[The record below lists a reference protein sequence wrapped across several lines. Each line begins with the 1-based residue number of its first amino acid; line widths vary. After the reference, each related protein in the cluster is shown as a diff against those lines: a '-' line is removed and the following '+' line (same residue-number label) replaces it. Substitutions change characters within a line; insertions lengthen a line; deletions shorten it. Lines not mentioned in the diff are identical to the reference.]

1 MVIDVSSL
9 MTLGELA
16 RKLGE
21 PTHRV
26 QHVVR
31 TRSHIRPVGRAGILR
46 LISFDALEQVRTELA
61 QIDAKRL
68 RSAGGA
74 R

>member
-1 MVIDVSSL
+1 MVRDVSSL

-21 PTHRV
+21 PMHRV

-31 TRSHIRPVGRAGILR
+31 TRSYIRPVGRAGILR
-46 LISFDALEQVRTELA
+46 LFSFDALEQVRAELV